1 MFLPLSTNMPQ
12 NGDGRLPL
20 SDLTAKESA
29 QVLAIIIATR
39 KSAGEREELL
49 ARAVESAVCV
59 GNVGL
64 LKKLLKLGASANTR
78 CSDGD
83 SLLHMAAGAGN
94 QLAVRA
100 LLEHGAKV
108 HACGSGQDSRTALH
122 LAAMNENPRT
132 VAALLEAGAQIN
144 FRPTEE
150 DVTALDLAA
159 VSGSVAVI
167 EVFRQHGADF
177 RTRNWD
183 GYTALHAAASE
194 DQVGAIETLILG
206 GADPNARDG
215 AGSTPLHMAMS
226 NNNHASVRALCALR
240 ADMNRPDA
248 TGRTPLHFGIVAPG
262 SLYAVNELLDAGA
275 DANLR
280 QCCNHDDSP
289 LDMAAWLGKLEIMRA
304 LLEHGAV
311 STAVDSFGQS
321 ALHKASCRN
330 EAGAIDALIGAG
342 ASVNAQD
349 VDERTPLHLA
359 SYVLA
364 AEAAEVLLNHGA
376 DVDATDKW
384 GQTPLHLAASVSEDD
399 NSARFVALLLE
410 RDADEKAVDDGG
422 RTPGKML
429 ERFEEGENGEL
440 VEDPLNN
447 ALVRDQLIWM
457 PKERAWRRRGF
468 FVMCRARLSRGQ
480 PILPDQDAAPRRA
493 KVARVEGRV
502 VEGGGDAAG
511 YAGGQGIAHRGAA
524 GGASAVDNDDEGV
537 VAKCVGDA
545 DCGVF
550 RNVMKFL

>member
-1 MFLPLSTNMPQ
+1 MAQ

-20 SDLTAKESA
+20 SDLTAEESA
-29 QVLAIIIATR
+29 QVLTTIIATR
-39 KSAGEREELL
+39 RSPGEREDLL
-49 ARAVESAVCV
+49 SRSVENAVCV
-59 GNVGL
+59 GNAGL
-64 LKKLLKLGASANTR
+64 LKKLLKLGASANAR

-94 QLAVRA
+94 QHAVRA

-108 HACGSGQDSRTALH
+108 HARGGGRNRHTALH
-122 LAAMNENPRT
+122 LAAMNENPLT
-132 VAALLEAGAQIN
+132 VAALLEAGAQIH

-150 DVTALDLAA
+150 DVTALELAA

-167 EVFRQHGADF
+167 EVFRLHGADF
-177 RTRNWD
+177 RARNWD

-194 DQVGAIETLILG
+194 DQVGAIESLILG

-226 NNNHASVRALCALR
+226 SNNHISVRALCALG
-240 ADMNRPDA
+240 ADVNRPDA
-248 TGRTPLHFGIVAPG
+248 TGRTPLHSGIVAPG
-262 SLYAVNELLDAGA
+262 SLCAVNELLDAGA

-280 QCCNHDDSP
+280 QCCDHDDSP
-289 LDMAAWLGKLEIMRA
+289 LDMAAWLGKLEIVRA

-330 EAGAIDALIGAG
+330 EAGAIDELIEAG
-342 ASVNAQD
+342 ASVSAQD

-364 AEAAEVLLNHGA
+364 AEAAEALLDYGA
-376 DVDATDKW
+376 DADATDKW
-384 GQTPLHLAASVSEDD
+384 GQTPLHLAASVSEND
-399 NSARFVALLLE
+399 NSARFVELLLE
-410 RDADEKAVDDGG
+410 WDANGTAVDGSG

-447 ALVRDQLIWM
+447 ALVQDQLIWI
-457 PKERAWRRRGF
+457 PRERAWRRRGF
-468 FVMCRARLSRGQ
+468 FVMCRDRLSKAQ
-480 PILPDQDAAPRRA
+480 LPVFSGRDAAPRRA
-493 KVARVEGRV
+493 KVARVEGRIG
-502 VEGGGDAAG
+502 GGGDAAG
-511 YAGGQGIAHRGAA
+511 DVSGQGITHRGAA
-524 GGASAVDNDDEGV
+524 GGASAADNDAYCV
-537 VAKCVGDA
+537 VAKCVGVA
-545 DCGVF
+545 ESGVF